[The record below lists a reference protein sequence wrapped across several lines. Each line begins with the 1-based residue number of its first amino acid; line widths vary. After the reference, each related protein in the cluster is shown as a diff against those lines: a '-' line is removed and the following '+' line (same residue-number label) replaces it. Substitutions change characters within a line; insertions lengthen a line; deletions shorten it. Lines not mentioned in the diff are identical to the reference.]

1 MTVVGSHGRGAFK
14 RFLLGSIS
22 HEVLSRLATVTAV
35 VR

>member
-1 MTVVGSHGRGAFK
+1 MIVVGSHGRGAVA

-22 HEVLSRLATVTAV
+22 HEVLARLATVTAV

>member
-1 MTVVGSHGRGAFK
+1 VR

-22 HEVLSRLATVTAV
+22 HEVLQRLASVTAV